1 MFPEPVYQKAEA
13 VMVAHKHSMAEYKAQ
28 LFDPEEVEED
38 TLILTMDES
47 QKKKLQSVHG
57 IWQNLYT
64 LGEFIGR
71 EEESYD
77 QPVGQPLVEYGK
89 CYDKVFEAI
98 QKLTVKLN
106 EMDKN

>member
-1 MFPEPVYQKAEA
+1 
-13 VMVAHKHSMAEYKAQ
+13 MA
-28 LFDPEEVEED
+28 
-38 TLILTMDES
+38 
-47 QKKKLQSVHG
+47 KKKLQSVHG

-89 CYDKVFEAI
+89 CYDKVFEALSAG
-98 QKLTVKLN
+98 KP
-106 EMDKN
+106 